1 MSLSELSDLKHSVSD
16 VLREYQRGFSSSE
29 NNNIMM
35 VESYA
40 TGVLSTIRTA
50 KEALLELNHQKTKQ
64 ENNIHEKTEN
74 HPRTF
79 QIDLIVL
86 GKDAEDNHVVKNV
99 MVQQKAVIGVG
110 DTVAAREYMLH
121 VLCETAHVTRD
132 AANFS
137 FYDIHFNEYV
147 ALGPSTMGLF
157 LEMCASIPVVRVKAV
172 MKKPV
177 VPKEPDV
184 DRVLRVMREQL
195 FALETKRRNS
205 IQEDDVQERIAI
217 ASRMLSLFESKYK
230 CRHK

>member
-1 MSLSELSDLKHSVSD
+1 MSLSELSALKHSVSD
-16 VLREYQRGFSSSE
+16 VLREYQRGCSSADD
-29 NNNIMM
+29 NVMM

-40 TGVLSTIRTA
+40 AGVLSTIRTA
-50 KEALLELNHQKTKQ
+50 KEALLELNHQKTTIQ
-64 ENNIHEKTEN
+64 ENNQDHHK
-74 HPRTF
+74 TF

-147 ALGPSTMGLF
+147 PLGPSTMGLF

-177 VPKEPDV
+177 VPTEPDV

-195 FALETKRRNS
+195 FALEMRRRNS

-217 ASRMLSLFESKYK
+217 ASRMLSLFESKYT
-230 CRHK
+230 CRQK